1 MSLIQKIRDK
11 YATMTVVVICLAIV
25 GFLLQD
31 AFFGKGSLMGSSTS
45 VGEVNGKELDIAQYN
60 NMIDIAERNQ
70 AAQYQ
75 LDMDE
80 SMRQSIRE
88 QVWQQFI
95 NQQILSEE
103 YEKLGIVVTDEEV
116 TDQFLGNNP
125 NPQIVQMFTDPKTGV
140 FNREMMIQ
148 AIQSGQYSQDFLN
161 LEQGIKQQ
169 QYTTK
174 YLALVT
180 KAINYPKWMQELQ
193 VKDGEKAA
201 NISYIQVPYA
211 SIADSTIK
219 LTDAE
224 LNDYIQKHK
233 DLFPAEESRRVEF
246 ISFDA
251 IPSAKDTT
259 AVLESLANLKSAM
272 DSLSNDDI
280 PTFINANSD
289 NKYFDAYVPLS
300 IIRVPEIDS
309 IKALSIGQTYGPYF
323 DGGLITY
330 AKMVDRKTLPDTVEV
345 RYIAMS
351 SQPAI
356 DSAVKARI
364 DSISTVIKNGGD
376 FAALASEFSEDNSTA
391 QNGGKFTVTPA
402 GNFFEEGKDFALNG
416 KKNELKVIKTNF
428 GYLLMQIME
437 QKNFGTALKVAYLS
451 KKVEPSQETSRAAYA
466 KASDFASKNRDR
478 KTFDNTIREEGLNKG
493 ISEDIRPMDFVI
505 PGVGSAR
512 DLVRWAYSANI
523 GDVSGVFT
531 VDYKNVVA
539 VLTNVTD
546 KGTLS
551 LNEVRPRVEAE
562 VRKIKK
568 ADQIISKLKNPAT
581 IEAAAE
587 ATSQPIQKTEG
598 VTFTMPSIASI
609 GYEPRIAGAAF
620 NKNWGVGK
628 VSAAIEG
635 NTGVFVIKVDE
646 YVGSEQPKPE
656 YENQRKIYE
665 QSLSNFWMNQLSEVF
680 RKKADVEDN
689 RAKFF

>member
-1 MSLIQKIRDK
+1 
-11 YATMTVVVICLAIV
+11 MTVVVICLAIV

-309 IKALSIGQTYGPYF
+309 IKALSNGQTYGPYF

-478 KTFDNTIREEGLNKG
+478 KTFDKTIREEGLNKG

>member
-478 KTFDNTIREEGLNKG
+478 KTFDKTIREEGLNKG

-689 RAKFF
+689 RA

>member
-309 IKALSIGQTYGPYF
+309 IKALSNGQTYGPYF

-478 KTFDNTIREEGLNKG
+478 KTFDKTIREEGLNKG